1 MLSPAPFAP
10 LSSSAPPASKRTAP
24 VFTNCVTVSAF
35 ASRTNTL
42 RPVTLSAPPK
52 SFAAFSSVTSW
63 PAALIPVVPAIVTAP
78 AWVIAPPL
86 VSVALPVSVEVPRAN
101 AFASRSV
108 RFRAVVDTAPPKSFA
123 ALVSVTSPVPALRLV
138 APLTTTRPELCSIA
152 VFVVPTVRLPAVTS

>member
-1 MLSPAPFAP
+1 MP
-10 LSSSAPPASKRTAP
+10 SAKAL
-24 VFTNCVTVSAF
+24 
-35 ASRTNTL
+35 ASRSVKFRAVVET
-42 RPVTLSAPPK
+42 APPK
-52 SFAAFSSVTSW
+52 SLALLSSVTSW

-78 AWVIAPPL
+78 VWVIAPPE
-86 VSVALPVSVEVPRAN
+86 VRVALPVSVEVPSTN